1 MMSFRPM
8 VLQELL
14 EELKIFLV
22 FHKRLVLIEF
32 KFSLNRVEFSLD
44 KAHTLIIRFFVV
56 LLGDYLKFLFYA
68 FFERGEEFSGDVS
81 YRLLLEDL
89 NHLIFYLPMNIF

>member
-1 MMSFRPM
+1 M

-14 EELKIFLV
+14 EELKILLV
-22 FHKRLVLIEF
+22 FHKWLVLIEF

-44 KAHTLIIRFFVV
+44 KAYTLIIRLFVV

-68 FFERGEEFSGDVS
+68 FFERDEEFSGDIS
-81 YRLLLEDL
+81 YSLLLEDL
-89 NHLIFYLPMNIF
+89 NHLIFYLPLNIF